1 VSNVF
6 NIIDN
11 DELDPEALIKEV
23 ALIPAAFSEISEMRK
38 LLSFGEGAY
47 YYYSPNTSVDSDNGE
62 VFKSYNLQVSSV
74 PRDDQFN
81 YTECTPNDGCNDVG
95 DRLFG
100 QAARDAM
107 FNIMTGS
114 KYDYDGFI
122 GESAPASNILFEYE
136 SSGVQFYDRLV
147 DGKNR
152 TYRVYPRLDTSSGWI
167 DGSLTGSEI
176 SKASIDAF
184 INGEYTTNTSFFLGL
199 NVDAPFTS
207 VEEFNLRIFSNDNY
221 SSSSEYLDLTVELK
235 IETLPS
241 GAIQVTWLDQGKV
254 TFKFVD
260 GDVSITKTVV
270 NNDGD
275 KTRSIPKGN
284 YTFEDFDFLKS
295 LLDKVRAQFGSSELQ
310 LIKDFF
316 KNGSDYSYKIDLGAY
331 AILDDYDQIS
341 SIIAGTFGIADDPE
355 NSIYSYKNNIIFG
368 EGTVEDVCF
377 DTAWVAEEDITF
389 DIKPIYRNK
398 PGFMT
403 PEEVNFSSTSVTI
416 EKGTSQKCV
425 TFSSPVDDKL
435 QERQEFIEFEIDNV
449 INAKSGRNIPIRL
462 TVQDD

>member
-1 VSNVF
+1 
-6 NIIDN
+6 
-11 DELDPEALIKEV
+11 
-23 ALIPAAFSEISEMRK
+23 M
-38 LLSFGEGAY
+38 
-47 YYYSPNTSVDSDNGE
+47 
-62 VFKSYNLQVSSV
+62 
-74 PRDDQFN
+74 
-81 YTECTPNDGCNDVG
+81 
-95 DRLFG
+95 
-100 QAARDAM
+100 
-107 FNIMTGS
+107 
-114 KYDYDGFI
+114 
-122 GESAPASNILFEYE
+122 
-136 SSGVQFYDRLV
+136 
-147 DGKNR
+147 
-152 TYRVYPRLDTSSGWI
+152 
-167 DGSLTGSEI
+167 
-176 SKASIDAF
+176 DAF
-184 INGEYTTNTSFFLGL
+184 INGEYTTNTNFFLGL

-207 VEEFNLRIFSNDNY
+207 VEEFNLRIFSNDEY

-241 GAIQVTWLDQGKV
+241 GAVQVTWLDQGKV
-254 TFKFVD
+254 TFKFID

-270 NNDGD
+270 NSDGD

-295 LLDKVRAQFGSSELQ
+295 LLDKVRDQFRSSELQ

-368 EGTVEDVCF
+368 EGTVEDICF
-377 DTAWVAEEDITF
+377 DTAWTAEEDITF

-403 PEEVNFSSTSVTI
+403 AEEVNFSSRSVTI
-416 EKGTSQKCV
+416 KKGANQTCV
-425 TFSSPVDDKL
+425 SFSSPVDDKL
-435 QERQEFIEFEIDNV
+435 QERQEFIEFEIDN
-449 INAKSGRNIPIRL
+449 ITNAKSGRNIPIRL